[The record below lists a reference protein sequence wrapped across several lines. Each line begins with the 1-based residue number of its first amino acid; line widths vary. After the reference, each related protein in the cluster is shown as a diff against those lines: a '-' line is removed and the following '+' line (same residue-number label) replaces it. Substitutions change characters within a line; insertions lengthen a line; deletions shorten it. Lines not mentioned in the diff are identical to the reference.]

1 MKYSNI
7 LLVFVIFSIS
17 SVWGEQDLLQ
27 YFINNPKE
35 LGWALFYGRI
45 LQLSWTALWAFIAV
59 VSNFTIEE
67 GIDYEALM
75 EIMELR
81 LQLWP

>member
-45 LQLSWTALWAFIAV
+45 LKLSWDALWAFIAV
-59 VSNFTIEE
+59 VSTFTIEE
-67 GIDYEALM
+67 GVDYETLM

>member
-45 LQLSWTALWAFIAV
+45 LQWSWAALWAFIAV
-59 VSNFTIEE
+59 VSTFTIEE
-67 GIDYEALM
+67 GIDYETLM

>member
-45 LQLSWTALWAFIAV
+45 LQWTWAALWAFIAV

-67 GIDYEALM
+67 GVDYEALM

>member
-7 LLVFVIFSIS
+7 LLIFVIISIS
-17 SVWGEQDLLQ
+17 SVWGEQDLLK

-45 LQLSWTALWAFIAV
+45 LQWSWAALWAFIAV
-59 VSNFTIEE
+59 FATFEMGE
-67 GIDYEALM
+67 GMDYEFLM
-75 EIMELR
+75 EVLELR